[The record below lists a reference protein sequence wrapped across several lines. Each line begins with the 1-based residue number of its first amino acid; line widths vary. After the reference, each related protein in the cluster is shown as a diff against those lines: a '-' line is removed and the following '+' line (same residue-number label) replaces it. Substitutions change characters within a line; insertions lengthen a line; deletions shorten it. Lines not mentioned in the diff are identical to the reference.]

1 MSKEFHEVANIF
13 PLMQGA
19 EFETLKA
26 DIASNGLLEAIWLH
40 SDGRIIDGRNRYRAC
55 LAAGIEPVYR
65 TWNGSG
71 SLVSFVVSLNLH
83 RRHLTATQ
91 LAVVGVDILPILEA
105 EARERQIAA
114 GAMGADFGVLGGRG
128 NKKPLDQKIDQG
140 VSRTPQSAKVA
151 AQTVGTNY
159 QYVSDAKR
167 ISEDAPEVLDMMRA
181 GVVNMPAAKQ
191 LAKMDSET
199 RGLILNTL
207 KESGASEVGGREI
220 KMAERS
226 VKQQR
231 IADAPPMPSNKYRI
245 WYADPPWEY
254 NDSGV
259 ITDTDS
265 YGRAARHYLTMS
277 IGNLCA
283 MKEEIADRCETDAV
297 LFLWTTSPLLEV
309 AFDVVRAWGF
319 KYKTSFIWDKIKH
332 NFGHY
337 NSVRHELLLIC
348 TRGSCTPDNLKLF
361 DSVQSIERTEKHSEK
376 PQEFRDI
383 IDTIYTHGNKI
394 ELFARETHEGW
405 DTWGN
410 EA

>member
-105 EARERQIAA
+105 EAQERKVTAGKLYGEKHQREV
-114 GAMGADFGVLGGRG
+114 G
-128 NKKPLDQKIDQG
+128 KKIYQPLDRAPK
-140 VSRTPQSAKVA
+140 SAEVA
-151 AQTVGTNY
+151 AQTVGTNQ

-167 ISEDAPEVLDMMRA
+167 ISEDAPEVLEMMRA